1 MFEESLKNQ
10 EEPQSSDMGPVV
22 QQVEINENGNRMT
35 YEGMQL
41 YQNFY
46 HFVNQAKTV
55 FFLQLIRRIGGM
67 DYAYNK
73 TILPHIY
80 MYFVKY
86 IVIVVICYINKI
98 IINVY
103 NPPENSQED
112 DQPRT
117 IL

>member
-1 MFEESLKNQ
+1 MLQHQYNTWVKKGKKPLSAEQLDKMFEESLKNQ

-55 FFLQLIRRIGGM
+55 FFL
-67 DYAYNK
+67 
-73 TILPHIY
+73 
-80 MYFVKY
+80 
-86 IVIVVICYINKI
+86 
-98 IINVY
+98 
-103 NPPENSQED
+103 
-112 DQPRT
+112 
-117 IL
+117 